1 MGERSQGEWIAKDV
15 AERVPAGELDTRQAE
30 RMMGS
35 LLLLS
40 AGAAPYS
47 RSTY

>member
-1 MGERSQGEWIAKDV
+1 MIAKDV

-35 LLLLS
+35 LLLLR
-40 AGAAPYS
+40 
-47 RSTY
+47 RSLLALHLLELVSQ